1 MALIDGIK
9 LSDATSRL
17 MEEAFFAE
25 ALREI
30 ESGMRRDGIWAMAMA
45 ESDMDQGRAAA
56 KYIRLRVQSLKDEA
70 ALRLQAAAAQELL
83 NAKRIADAADAD
95 APKHPGCGGTIC
107 RTERG
112 TRVSWVCK
120 KCNKRGEFELGVAY
134 GAKPRS

>member
-1 MALIDGIK
+1 MESFDDIQS
-9 LSDATSRL
+9 SDAASRL
-17 MEEAFFAE
+17 LEEAFYAE

-56 KYIRLRVQSLKDEA
+56 KYIKLRVQSLKDEA
-70 ALRLQAAAAQELL
+70 ALRIEAAAAQEKL

-95 APKHPGCGGTIC
+95 APKHAGCGGTIY

-134 GAKPRS
+134 GATLRS